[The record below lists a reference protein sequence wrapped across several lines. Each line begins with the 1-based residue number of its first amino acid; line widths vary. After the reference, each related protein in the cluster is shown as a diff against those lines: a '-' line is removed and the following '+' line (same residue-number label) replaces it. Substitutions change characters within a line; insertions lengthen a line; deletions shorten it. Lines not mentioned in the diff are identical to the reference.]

1 MEQCLF
7 DCLVALAGQ
16 FCVLFWESFLDTQ
29 LNGGGCSSIS
39 HSLSALNPL
48 IRGLVPLSA

>member
-16 FCVLFWESFLDTQ
+16 FCVLFWESFPDTQ
-29 LNGGGCSSIS
+29 LKGCSSIS

-48 IRGLVPLSA
+48 IRGLGPLPT